1 MEVQMRFFLLV
12 LPAALSV
19 AACNP
24 TPGPYATGPYN
35 GPAPGTRTTYNYE
48 SVEYGRIVA
57 MQPVTMRRTSDGD
70 QIVGAVTGGLVGAVI
85 GHQLGSGKG
94 KDVMTGV
101 GAIAGTIV
109 GSNIASQ
116 GGTYTSYA
124 WTVRLDNGGSITVIQ
139 MSNQFRVGDRVSVV
153 RSGNQVY
160 LR

>member
-1 MEVQMRFFLLV
+1 MRIFLLV

-24 TPGPYATGPYN
+24 TPGPYANGPYTSP
-35 GPAPGTRTTYNYE
+35 GPGPRTTYSYD
-48 SVEYGRIVA
+48 SIEYGRIVSV
-57 MQPVTMRRTSDGD
+57 QPVTMRRTTDGD

-85 GHQLGSGKG
+85 GHQFGSGTG
-94 KDVMTGV
+94 KDVMTGA
-101 GAIAGTIV
+101 GAIAGTII
-109 GSNIASQ
+109 GSNVASQ

>member
-1 MEVQMRFFLLV
+1 MRIFLLV

-24 TPGPYATGPYN
+24 TPGPYANGPYTGP
-35 GPAPGTRTTYNYE
+35 GPGPRTTYSYD
-48 SVEYGRIVA
+48 SIEYGRIVSV
-57 MQPVTMRRTSDGD
+57 QPVTMRRTTDGD

-85 GHQLGSGKG
+85 GHQFGSGTG
-94 KDVMTGV
+94 KDVLTGA
-101 GAIAGTIV
+101 GAIAGTII
-109 GSNIASQ
+109 GSNVASQ

-139 MSNQFRVGDRVSVV
+139 MSNSFRVGDRVSVV